1 MDWISGLF
9 FLSVLGYGI
18 GLMALVPKLSAG
30 KAVFCGA
37 CAMLFVAY
45 YGVIICGLM
54 AETAYLLM
62 AGGLTALAAAIIH
75 QFASPRSGLGKRL
88 LSPTLLVMAVLFALA
103 IPLCRGTVLTSHDD
117 FSFWARSVKE
127 LYSFDTFYIHENA
140 TMYHTD
146 YIPLLTALEY
156 CVVRVFGWK
165 EAYLGYVPFALVV
178 SSMAALSE
186 CVERKWLK
194 APLMALLLYGF
205 GACGFTPYLLR
216 ADGPMLAVFAA
227 GLGCLMLRREDS
239 LSGLLPTLCAAAV
252 LTGFK
257 IYSGLMFAAI
267 LAAALLVE
275 WLRTDKA
282 GRKALRRAFLIS
294 LGLIVLL
301 QVSWSVRYHLASDPQ
316 AGLGALLS
324 GNPRSAQLLGSFT
337 AENMASF
344 RELIGDT
351 FAAYAQ
357 SNLPWVWLFLL
368 LPAGLCLWLLP
379 AQRRRVIRL
388 LVWLLVMNVVYWIGL
403 FASYLVQSETAAVAV
418 NYLSTAAG
426 PCLLCGLLLA
436 ALALD
441 RAPTAASIALMCAS
455 LAGTVLLL
463 SPVDWVQSYRASDEP
478 NTGVRM
484 ASTFWQEEVAEELLP
499 TDADKRV
506 VVFDCSWDASEIR
519 SPSMKTHVYG
529 YYALPLRV
537 ASVYQLTYGDYS
549 MLEEMADWN
558 LQDDLLAGGYQLA
571 AFRVEDDLYWEEL
584 CSLLDLDSE
593 LPSIGLYDITVDE
606 DGLPVLHSR
615 SDEEE

>member
-9 FLSVLGYGI
+9 FLSVLGYGL
-18 GLMALVPKLSAG
+18 GLMALVPRLSAG

-37 CAMLFVAY
+37 CGMLFVAY

-62 AGGLTALAAAIIH
+62 ACGLTALIAAIIH
-75 QFASPRSGLGKRL
+75 LFASPHSGLGKRL
-88 LSPTLLVMAVLFALA
+88 LSPALLVMAVLFALA
-103 IPLCRGTVLTSHDD
+103 VPLSRGTVLTSHDD

-205 GACGFTPYLLR
+205 GACGFKPYLLR
-216 ADGPMLAVFAA
+216 ADGPILAVFAA

-239 LSGLLPTLCAAAV
+239 AAGLLPTLCAAAV

-282 GRKALRRAFLIS
+282 GRRPLRLVFWIS

-316 AGLGALLS
+316 SGLGALLS
-324 GNPRSAQLLGSFT
+324 GNPRSAQLLDSFT

-344 RELIGDT
+344 RELVSNT

-357 SNLPWVWLFLL
+357 SSLPWVWLFLL
-368 LPAGLCLWLLP
+368 LPAGLCLWLL
-379 AQRRRVIRL
+379 A
-388 LVWLLVMNVVYWIGL
+388 MNVVYWIGL
-403 FASYLVQSETAAVAV
+403 FASYLVQSETAAAAV

-441 RAPTAASIALMCAS
+441 RAPQAASIALMCAS
-455 LAGTVLLL
+455 LAGTTLLY

-478 NTGVRM
+478 STGVRM
-484 ASTFWQEEVAEELLP
+484 ARTFWQEEVSEELLP
-499 TDADKRV
+499 ADAGKRV
-506 VVFDCSWDASEIR
+506 VLFDCSWDASEIR
-519 SPSMKTHVYG
+519 SSSMKTHVYG

-537 ASVYQLTYGDYS
+537 AAVYQLPYGDYS
-549 MLEEMADWN
+549 MLEEMADWD
-558 LQDDLLAGGYQLA
+558 LQGDLLAGGYQLA

-584 CSLLDLDSE
+584 CSLLDLDSD
-593 LPSIGLYDITVDE
+593 LPSTGLYDITVDE
-606 DGLPVLHSR
+606 DGLPVLYSR
-615 SDEEE
+615 SEEEE